1 MSALIQGKVVS
12 CSGQEAL
19 ILTASG
25 LGYSLLVSP
34 SAVQMCVVGNEISL
48 ETHLVVKEDA
58 LDLYGFSSM
67 LEKKL
72 FKNFVSVSG
81 VGPKTAMHLFS
92 LGSVEEIVLAVGR
105 GDTEFLTK
113 VSGIGKKTAERIV
126 VELREKMQKE
136 QLASGTKVSSANK
149 ENSSAN
155 DAMEGLIT
163 LGYTPLQARET
174 LQQIVTDGKTSEQL
188 LREALRIIK

>member
-1 MSALIQGKVVS
+1 MIALIQGKVVNS
-12 CSGQEAL
+12 SGQEVA
-19 ILTASG
+19 ILTNSG
-25 LGYSLLVSP
+25 LGYNVLVSP
-34 SAVQMCVVGNEISL
+34 SASQICVLGAEVSL

-58 LDLYGFSSM
+58 LDLYGFVSGS
-67 LEKKL
+67 EKKL

-105 GDTEFLTK
+105 GDTDFLTK

-126 VELREKMQKE
+126 VELREKMQKDQTAYGKISLSE
-136 QLASGTKVSSANK
+136 NVSS
-149 ENSSAN
+149 SVN
-155 DAMEGLIT
+155 DALEGLIT

-174 LQQIVTDGKTSEQL
+174 LKKIETENKTSEQL
-188 LREALRIIK
+188 LKEALRIIR

>member
-1 MSALIQGKVVS
+1 MIALIQGKVVS
-12 CSGQEAL
+12 CVGSEAL
-19 ILTASG
+19 ILTNSG

-34 SAVQMCVVGNEISL
+34 AAAQICIVGNEVTL

-58 LDLYGFSSM
+58 LDLYGFANV

-92 LGSVEEIVLAVGR
+92 LGNVEEIVLAVGR
-105 GDTEFLTK
+105 GDTDFLTK

-136 QLASGTKVSSANK
+136 QTAYGKVSLS
-149 ENSSAN
+149 ETQSGSVN
-155 DAMEGLIT
+155 DALEGLIT
-163 LGYTPLQARET
+163 LGYTVLQARET
-174 LQQIVTDGKTSEQL
+174 LKKIETEGKTSEQL

>member
-1 MSALIQGKVVS
+1 MIALIQGKVAS
-12 CSGQEAL
+12 CNGQEVV
-19 ILTASG
+19 ILTNSG

-34 SAVQMCVVGNEISL
+34 SATQVCLLGAEVFL

-58 LDLYGFSSM
+58 LDLYGFSSV

-81 VGPKTAMHLFS
+81 VGPKTAMHMFS

-113 VSGIGKKTAERIV
+113 VSGIGKKTAE
-126 VELREKMQKE
+126 
-136 QLASGTKVSSANK
+136 
-149 ENSSAN
+149 
-155 DAMEGLIT
+155 
-163 LGYTPLQARET
+163 LQ
-174 LQQIVTDGKTSEQL
+174 VG
-188 LREALRIIK
+188 

>member
-1 MSALIQGKVVS
+1 MIALIQGRVVS
-12 CSGQEAL
+12 CVGQDAL
-19 ILTASG
+19 ILTNSG
-25 LGYSLLVSP
+25 IGYSLLVSP
-34 SAVQMCVVGNEISL
+34 SASKICVVGNEVNL

-58 LDLYGFSSM
+58 LDLYGFVNIS
-67 LEKKL
+67 EKKL

-105 GDTEFLTK
+105 GDADFLTK
-113 VSGIGKKTAERIV
+113 VSGIGKKTAERII

-136 QLASGTKVSSANK
+136 QMAYGKATLSEPASGSV
-149 ENSSAN
+149 N
-155 DAMEGLIT
+155 DALEGLIT

-174 LQQIVTDGKTSEQL
+174 LQKIETDGKTSEQL
-188 LREALRIIK
+188 LREALQNIK

>member
-1 MSALIQGKVVS
+1 MIALIQGKVVS
-12 CSGQEAL
+12 CIGSEAL
-19 ILTASG
+19 ILTNSG
-25 LGYSLLVSP
+25 LAYSLLVSP
-34 SAVQMCVVGNEISL
+34 AAAQICIVGNEVAL

-58 LDLYGFSSM
+58 LDLYGFANV

-92 LGSVEEIVLAVGR
+92 LGNVEEIVLAVGR
-105 GDTEFLTK
+105 GDTDFLTK

-136 QLASGTKVSSANK
+136 QTAYGKVSLAETQSG
-149 ENSSAN
+149 SVN
-155 DAMEGLIT
+155 DALEGLIT
-163 LGYTPLQARET
+163 LGYTVLQARET
-174 LQQIVTDGKTSEQL
+174 LKKIETDGKTSEQL

>member
-1 MSALIQGKVVS
+1 MIALVQGKVVS
-12 CSGQEAL
+12 CSGQDVL
-19 ILTASG
+19 ILTSGG
-25 LGYSLLVSP
+25 LGYNILVSP
-34 SAVQMCVVGNEISL
+34 GAAQICTVGSAVSL

-58 LDLYGFSSM
+58 LDLYGFVSGA
-67 LEKKL
+67 EKKL

-105 GDTEFLTK
+105 GDTDFLTK

-136 QLASGTKVSSANK
+136 QTAYGKVSLA
-149 ENSSAN
+149 ENMSSSVN
-155 DAMEGLIT
+155 DALEGLIT

-174 LQQIVTDGKTSEQL
+174 LKKIQTEGKNNEQL

>member
-1 MSALIQGKVVS
+1 MIALIQGKVVR
-12 CSGQEAL
+12 CAGQEAL
-19 ILTASG
+19 ILTNSG

-34 SAVQMCVVGNEISL
+34 GAAQICVVGSEVNL

-58 LDLYGFSSM
+58 LDLYGFANVS
-67 LEKKL
+67 EKKL
-72 FKNFVSVSG
+72 FKNFMSVSG

-105 GDTEFLTK
+105 GDMDFLTK

-136 QLASGTKVSSANK
+136 QAVYGNVSLRESESGSV
-149 ENSSAN
+149 N
-155 DAMEGLIT
+155 DALEGLIT
-163 LGYTPLQARET
+163 LGYTVLQARET
-174 LQQIVTDGKTSEQL
+174 LKKIVTEGKTSEQL

>member
-1 MSALIQGKVVS
+1 MIALIQGKVVS
-12 CSGQEAL
+12 CVGSEAL
-19 ILTASG
+19 ILTNSG

-34 SAVQMCVVGNEISL
+34 AAAQICIVGNEVTL
-48 ETHLVVKEDA
+48 ETHLVVKEDV
-58 LDLYGFSSM
+58 LDLYGFANV

-92 LGSVEEIVLAVGR
+92 LGNVEEIVLAVGR
-105 GDTEFLTK
+105 GDTDFLTK

-136 QLASGTKVSSANK
+136 QTAYGKVSLS
-149 ENSSAN
+149 ETQSGSVN
-155 DAMEGLIT
+155 DALEGLIT
-163 LGYTPLQARET
+163 LGYTVLQARET
-174 LQQIVTDGKTSEQL
+174 LKKIETEGKTSEQL

>member
-1 MSALIQGKVVS
+1 MIALIQGKVVS
-12 CSGQEAL
+12 CTGQEAQ

-34 SAVQMCVVGNEISL
+34 SAAQICIVGNEINL

-58 LDLYGFSSM
+58 LDLYGFANIS
-67 LEKKL
+67 EKKL

-136 QLASGTKVSSANK
+136 QTAYGAVTLSEQKSGA
-149 ENSSAN
+149 AN
-155 DAMEGLIT
+155 DALEGLIT
-163 LGYTPLQARET
+163 LGYTVLQARET
-174 LQQIVTDGKTSEQL
+174 LKKIETDGKTSEQL

>member
-1 MSALIQGKVVS
+1 MIALIQGKVVG
-12 CSGQEAL
+12 CVGQEVQ

-25 LGYSLLVSP
+25 LGYNLLVSP
-34 SAVQMCVVGNEISL
+34 GAAQICEVGNEVTL

-58 LDLYGFSSM
+58 LDLYGFANIS
-67 LEKKL
+67 EKRL

-92 LGSVEEIVLAVGR
+92 LGSVEEIALAVGR
-105 GDTEFLTK
+105 GDTDFLTK

-136 QLASGTKVSSANK
+136 QAAYGKMAVSEKGSD
-149 ENSSAN
+149 SAN
-155 DAMEGLIT
+155 DALEGLIT
-163 LGYTPLQARET
+163 LGYTVLQARET
-174 LQQIVTDGKTSEQL
+174 LKKIDTDGKTSEQL